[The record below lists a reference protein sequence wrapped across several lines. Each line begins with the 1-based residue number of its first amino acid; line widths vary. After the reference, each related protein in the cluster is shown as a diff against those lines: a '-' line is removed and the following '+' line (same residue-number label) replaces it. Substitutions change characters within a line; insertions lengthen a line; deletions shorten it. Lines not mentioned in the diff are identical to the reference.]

1 MLCCPESGETER
13 ESNRNAYTHAQTVR
27 EAGTEAEAEAAAEEE
42 TETTATATETLTH
55 TLCRTCDSTVAL
67 AVPVPLPSTNE
78 DTLLPGTVKSEDVE
92 SKTPTSASLNT
103 RRCNSLTYDDAH
115 ACSHK
120 WRTTGSHHHV
130 LWHMT
135 ESYDRVKA
143 HDRVTLAYVVRRT

>member
-1 MLCCPESGETER
+1 MSSFVILESEHVQAKHPPA
-13 ESNRNAYTHAQTVR
+13 SYTSV
-27 EAGTEAEAEAAAEEE
+27 
-42 TETTATATETLTH
+42 
-55 TLCRTCDSTVAL
+55 
-67 AVPVPLPSTNE
+67 
-78 DTLLPGTVKSEDVE
+78 
-92 SKTPTSASLNT
+92 NT